1 MDLGAAA
8 SGKGAKKDEVILAV
22 PTEEKDINALYADE
36 LKLLAEPIP
45 IVKPTRSKTQ
55 KQEDYYKVSP
65 SAVPFRICYTSDTH
79 PKTNTDF
86 QNQRLDG
93 MGAFE
98 WSVVRGN
105 PVSIL
110 VNLPGCT
117 RLMRK

>member
-45 IVKPTRSKTQ
+45 VVKPTRSKTQ

-65 SAVPFRICYTSDTH
+65 AAVLFSALMMLDTDRDPHRPLGPTS
-79 PKTNTDF
+79 
-86 QNQRLDG
+86 
-93 MGAFE
+93 
-98 WSVVRGN
+98 
-105 PVSIL
+105 
-110 VNLPGCT
+110 
-117 RLMRK
+117 

>member
-45 IVKPTRSKTQ
+45 IIKPTRSATQ

-65 SAVPFRICYTSDTH
+65 RFRAQKALIICRCRRKLIRLLPQTFR
-79 PKTNTDF
+79 TNVLMAWVLS
-86 QNQRLDG
+86 N
-93 MGAFE
+93 GALCA
-98 WSVVRGN
+98 G
-105 PVSIL
+105 IL
-110 VNLPGCT
+110 
-117 RLMRK
+117 